1 MWWWHL
7 RSLETSDQEESDQ
20 SSESEML
27 PAHPAAA
34 ELINLQHA
42 VGNQTVQRIVAESPG
57 TDPDISRE
65 SSSSNATL
73 PAGTLQQ
80 MEDQLGHELGDVR
93 VHTDQESATSAVERG
108 SQAYTVGRDIY
119 FAPGK
124 YAPHTPEGIQ
134 LLSHELAHVVQQS
147 KRADGNVASGIDAE
161 REAEHVSERIPGPV
175 DVPLSPVRAGT
186 PMGAPAN
193 WSKDVA
199 DAKSKKDADVM
210 AALIETAIATTKKK
224 VVVAKTSPGGN
235 IDPKDYKPLPAI
247 NFDIN
252 LNSKKSKLLTTGA
265 AAAAA
270 THSLSPNYGYAFSDG
285 GNLYVVLGPNSLNED
300 GPTFTMMY
308 YEHEMYHTTHH
319 LVRPSAAAP
328 ATTTKP
334 APGPTPVSKPAVRTD
349 DEEELETWTQDFL
362 HYFHEL
368 RSFRAGWIPL
378 IEYYEKSSPGER
390 ATALALLKGY
400 YNSPPSPPIP
410 ASDVAAVKKS
420 FEAWVRRRLRDSATS
435 TKQLIVDLAKDLGI
449 SLSSSGSSGTAG
461 PTPSSSSG
469 TPP

>member
-1 MWWWHL
+1 
-7 RSLETSDQEESDQ
+7 
-20 SSESEML
+20 
-27 PAHPAAA
+27 
-34 ELINLQHA
+34 
-42 VGNQTVQRIVAESPG
+42 
-57 TDPDISRE
+57 
-65 SSSSNATL
+65 
-73 PAGTLQQ
+73 
-80 MEDQLGHELGDVR
+80 
-93 VHTDQESATSAVERG
+93 
-108 SQAYTVGRDIY
+108 
-119 FAPGK
+119 
-124 YAPHTPEGIQ
+124 
-134 LLSHELAHVVQQS
+134 
-147 KRADGNVASGIDAE
+147 
-161 REAEHVSERIPGPV
+161 
-175 DVPLSPVRAGT
+175 
-186 PMGAPAN
+186 
-193 WSKDVA
+193 
-199 DAKSKKDADVM
+199 
-210 AALIETAIATTKKK
+210 
-224 VVVAKTSPGGN
+224 
-235 IDPKDYKPLPAI
+235 
-247 NFDIN
+247 
-252 LNSKKSKLLTTGA
+252 
-265 AAAAA
+265 
-270 THSLSPNYGYAFSDG
+270 
-285 GNLYVVLGPNSLNED
+285 
-300 GPTFTMMY
+300 MMY